1 MQERY
6 REMLFELSSYI
17 TFLEEMLLNY
27 ESKLKDMELDD
38 MIEKYPGKS
47 KWYYNRQVEKESES
61 RNVSE
66 ETTQVDHKQWAYSKT
81 EGDSEKN
88 LREALAKAMARSEIE
103 KSLVND

>member
-1 MQERY
+1 MQTRY
-6 REMLFELSSYI
+6 REMLFEISSYI

-66 ETTQVDHKQWAYSKT
+66 ETTRADHKQWAYSKT
-81 EGDSEKN
+81 EGDSDKT
-88 LREALAKAMARSEIE
+88 RSEALDKAFARAEIE